1 MAERDIKME
10 NPRNYKIENV
20 EMNWVKIET
29 PVDSFGNMVYE
40 MQIVVSKEQAEVL
53 KANHFSVKEKD
64 GKFSVNLR
72 RKATKKDGSDNG
84 KVRAVDAD
92 LKPIENTR
100 IIGNGSVGNVIVW
113 QYPYKNAMRSGVGN
127 SLTAIQVTE
136 LKKYEATGGV
146 DFTAVTGDAPA
157 EPVAKTED
165 LF

>member
-1 MAERDIKME
+1 ME
-10 NPRNYKIENV
+10 NPRNYKIDNV
-20 EMNWVKIET
+20 IMNWVKIDT

-53 KANHFSVKEKD
+53 KANHISVKEKD
-64 GKFSVNLR
+64 GALVANLK
-72 RKATKKDGSDNG
+72 RKAFKKDGSDNG

-100 IIGNGSVGNVIVW
+100 SIGNGSVGNVIVW
-113 QYPYKNAMRSGVGN
+113 QYPYKNAMRSGIGN

-136 LKKYEATGGV
+136 LKEYKATGGV
-146 DFTAVTGDAPA
+146 DFEAVATE
-157 EPVAKTED
+157 EPKTETKD